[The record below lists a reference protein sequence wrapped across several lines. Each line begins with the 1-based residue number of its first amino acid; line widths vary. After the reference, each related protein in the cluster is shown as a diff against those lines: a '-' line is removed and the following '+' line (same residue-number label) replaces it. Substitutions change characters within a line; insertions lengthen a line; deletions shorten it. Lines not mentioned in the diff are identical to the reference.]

1 MLLALRVSLA
11 KARIMHFI
19 KLELS
24 NPWAVVDV
32 VVDAVGVVVVVIVA
46 VLVNIIIIIILE
58 QYNSILFY
66 R

>member
-1 MLLALRVSLA
+1 M
-11 KARIMHFI
+11 IMHFI
-19 KLELS
+19 KLELTY
-24 NPWAVVDV
+24 PWAVV
-32 VVDAVGVVVVVIVA
+32 AVGAVAVVIVA